1 MKWQTCVKMPT
12 KWNDKTR
19 SDAVISMKKVKFW
32 PCHCEIKIN
41 SWRNW
46 NEMMKLDN
54 PGDVIGMKQ
63 EKTKLNLSKLWTL
76 LKGLEKSLF
85 PIETV
90 SFFKTKMAE
99 ALDSGDNLTPS
110 DQDPDLTLARKLQ
123 LVPMLQNL
131 LIIINAT
138 AWQ

>member
-1 MKWQTCVKMPT
+1 
-12 KWNDKTR
+12 
-19 SDAVISMKKVKFW
+19 
-32 PCHCEIKIN
+32 
-41 SWRNW
+41 
-46 NEMMKLDN
+46 
-54 PGDVIGMKQ
+54 
-63 EKTKLNLSKLWTL
+63 